1 MGTSGQ
7 KIRRF
12 YYTRYRN
19 SKQQIFASQYENIQ
33 LKFIS
38 QQGFPFTFSQP
49 LLTKTGPEI
58 YPRFGQTSWPVLPV
72 PGRSVSIV
80 WEQDGSPLHG
90 QAGRPEGQSPFGSG
104 FPIGASSIPVGIGY
118 PKGNSVALGRGIQR
132 GQSSTWH
139 TILLAKY
146 SVLYLLRPLT
156 LERGCPTPDRPFSV
170 AAEQAD
176 FVGCKIHKMKDFP

>member
-1 MGTSGQ
+1 M
-7 KIRRF
+7 
-12 YYTRYRN
+12 
-19 SKQQIFASQYENIQ
+19 
-33 LKFIS
+33 
-38 QQGFPFTFSQP
+38 
-49 LLTKTGPEI
+49 
-58 YPRFGQTSWPVLPV
+58 
-72 PGRSVSIV
+72 

-132 GQSSTWH
+132 GRSSTWH
-139 TILLAKY
+139 TILLAKS

-176 FVGCKIHKMKDFP
+176 FVGCKIHKMKDLP

>member
-19 SKQQIFASQYENIQ
+19 SGQQIFASQYENIQ
-33 LKFIS
+33 LEFIS

-49 LLTKTGPEI
+49 LLTKTGTEI
-58 YPRFGQTSWPVLPV
+58 YPLFGQTSGPVLPV

-90 QAGRPEGQSPFGSG
+90 QVGRPEGQSPFGSG
-104 FPIGASSIPVGIGY
+104 FPIGASGIPVGTRF
-118 PKGNSVALGRGIQR
+118 SVGK
-132 GQSSTWH
+132 S
-139 TILLAKY
+139 
-146 SVLYLLRPLT
+146 SVLYL
-156 LERGCPTPDRPFSV
+156 CFS
-170 AAEQAD
+170 AAVGQED
-176 FVGCKIHKMKDFP
+176 FVRSRTKSGFAHRAKSA

>member
-19 SKQQIFASQYENIQ
+19 SEQQIFASQYENIQ

-49 LLTKTGPEI
+49 LLTKTGTEI
-58 YPRFGQTSWPVLPV
+58 YPLFGQTSGPVLPV

-104 FPIGASSIPVGIGY
+104 FPIGASSIPVGTRF
-118 PKGNSVALGRGIQR
+118 SVGK
-132 GQSSTWH
+132 S
-139 TILLAKY
+139 

-156 LERGCPTPDRPFSV
+156 LERGCPTPDRPFPV
-170 AAEQAD
+170 AADQAD
-176 FVGCKIHKMKDFP
+176 FVGCKLQKTRNLP

>member
-12 YYTRYRN
+12 YYTGYRN
-19 SKQQIFASQYENIQ
+19 SEQQIFASQYENIQ

-49 LLTKTGPEI
+49 LLTKTGTEI
-58 YPRFGQTSWPVLPV
+58 YPLFGQTSGPVLPV

-90 QAGRPEGQSPFGSG
+90 QAGCPEG
-104 FPIGASSIPVGIGY
+104 
-118 PKGNSVALGRGIQR
+118 K
-132 GQSSTWH
+132 
-139 TILLAKY
+139 ILLA
-146 SVLYLLRPLT
+146 L
-156 LERGCPTPDRPFSV
+156 GF
-170 AAEQAD
+170 Q
-176 FVGCKIHKMKDFP
+176 

>member
-19 SKQQIFASQYENIQ
+19 SEQQIFASQYENIQ

-49 LLTKTGPEI
+49 LLTKTGTEI
-58 YPRFGQTSWPVLPV
+58 YPLFGQTSVPVLPV

-104 FPIGASSIPVGIGY
+104 FPIGARSIPVG
-118 PKGNSVALGRGIQR
+118 ARFCA
-132 GQSSTWH
+132 
-139 TILLAKY
+139 AKS

-156 LERGCPTPDRPFSV
+156 LERGCPTPDRSFSA

-176 FVGCKIHKMKDFP
+176 FVG

>member
-1 MGTSGQ
+1 MDTSGQ

-19 SKQQIFASQYENIQ
+19 SEQQIFASQYENIQ

-58 YPRFGQTSWPVLPV
+58 YLLFGQTSGPVLPV

-104 FPIGASSIPVGIGY
+104 FPIGGG
-118 PKGNSVALGRGIQR
+118 
-132 GQSSTWH
+132 
-139 TILLAKY
+139 
-146 SVLYLLRPLT
+146 
-156 LERGCPTPDRPFSV
+156 
-170 AAEQAD
+170 
-176 FVGCKIHKMKDFP
+176 

>member
-19 SKQQIFASQYENIQ
+19 SEQQIFASQYENIQ

-49 LLTKTGPEI
+49 LLTKTGTEI
-58 YPRFGQTSWPVLPV
+58 YPLFGQTSGPVLPV
-72 PGRSVSIV
+72 PGRSISIV

-104 FPIGASSIPVGIGY
+104 FPIGASSIPVGTRLSPESLVCYTFVEQMAAGIVAHPGKFGY
-118 PKGNSVALGRGIQR
+118 SCGVLAGKVAPCG
-132 GQSSTWH
+132 
-139 TILLAKY
+139 
-146 SVLYLLRPLT
+146 
-156 LERGCPTPDRPFSV
+156 
-170 AAEQAD
+170 AA
-176 FVGCKIHKMKDFP
+176 

>member
-12 YYTRYRN
+12 YHTRYRN
-19 SKQQIFASQYENIQ
+19 SEQQIFASQYENIQ

-49 LLTKTGPEI
+49 LLTKTGTGI
-58 YPRFGQTSWPVLPV
+58 YPLFGQTSVPVLPV
-72 PGRSVSIV
+72 RAGAYPSCRSRMDRYCMDRRGV
-80 WEQDGSPLHG
+80 Q
-90 QAGRPEGQSPFGSG
+90 RGQSPFGSG
-104 FPIGASSIPVGIGY
+104 FPIGASSTPVGTRF
-118 PKGNSVALGRGIQR
+118 SVGK
-132 GQSSTWH
+132 S
-139 TILLAKY
+139 

-176 FVGCKIHKMKDFP
+176 FVGCKIHKMKDLP

>member
-19 SKQQIFASQYENIQ
+19 SEQQIFASQYENIQ

-49 LLTKTGPEI
+49 LLTKTGTEI
-58 YPRFGQTSWPVLPV
+58 YPLFGQTSGPVLPV

-104 FPIGASSIPVGIGY
+104 FPIGASSIPVGTRFSFG
-118 PKGNSVALGRGIQR
+118 KS
-132 GQSSTWH
+132 
-139 TILLAKY
+139 

-156 LERGCPTPDRPFSV
+156 LERGCPTPDRPFPV
-170 AAEQAD
+170 AADQAD
-176 FVGCKIHKMKDFP
+176 FVGCKLQKTRNLP

>member
-19 SKQQIFASQYENIQ
+19 SEQQIFASQYENIQ

-38 QQGFPFTFSQP
+38 QQGFPFTSSSRCDQN
-49 LLTKTGPEI
+49 
-58 YPRFGQTSWPVLPV
+58 RHRDLPAIRANLCACFTC

-90 QAGRPEGQSPFGSG
+90 QAGRPEGYSPFGSG
-104 FPIGASSIPVGIGY
+104 FPIGASSTPVGTRF
-118 PKGNSVALGRGIQR
+118 SVGK
-132 GQSSTWH
+132 S
-139 TILLAKY
+139 
-146 SVLYLLRPLT
+146 SVLYLCFRLTPGRGWLRHLQ
-156 LERGCPTPDRPFSV
+156 LGQMGSGQR
-170 AAEQAD
+170 AD
-176 FVGCKIHKMKDFP
+176 TSRRQ

>member
-19 SKQQIFASQYENIQ
+19 SEQQIFASQYENIQ

-58 YPRFGQTSWPVLPV
+58 YPLFGQTSGPVLPV
-72 PGRSVSIV
+72 PGKSVSIV

-90 QAGRPEGQSPFGSG
+90 QVGRPKGQSPFGSG
-104 FPIGASSIPVGIGY
+104 FPIGAGSTPVGTRFC
-118 PKGNSVALGRGIQR
+118 L
-132 GQSSTWH
+132 QSLVCYTF
-139 TILLAKY
+139 
-146 SVLYLLRPLT
+146 
-156 LERGCPTPDRPFSV
+156 CDR
-170 AAEQAD
+170 
-176 FVGCKIHKMKDFP
+176 

>member
-12 YYTRYRN
+12 NYTRYRN
-19 SKQQIFASQYENIQ
+19 SEQQIFASQYENIQ

-58 YPRFGQTSWPVLPV
+58 YPLFGQTSGPVLPV

-90 QAGRPEGQSPFGSG
+90 QAGRPKGQSPFGSG
-104 FPIGASSIPVGIGY
+104 SS
-118 PKGNSVALGRGIQR
+118 NRG
-132 GQSSTWH
+132 
-139 TILLAKY
+139 
-146 SVLYLLRPLT
+146 
-156 LERGCPTPDRPFSV
+156 E
-170 AAEQAD
+170 
-176 FVGCKIHKMKDFP
+176 